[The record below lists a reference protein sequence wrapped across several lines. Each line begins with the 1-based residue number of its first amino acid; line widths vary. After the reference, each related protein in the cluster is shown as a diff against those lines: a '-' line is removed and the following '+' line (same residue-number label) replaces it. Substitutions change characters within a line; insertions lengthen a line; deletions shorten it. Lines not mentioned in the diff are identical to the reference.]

1 LHPAGQQS
9 GSSDRPTETLLAD
22 TPPQADLSHVT
33 QTRALVSSYVG
44 MLGIAVAVNTPPMC
58 LTALTD
64 TFLLT
69 DTQRGVLLG
78 ALFWGFVAAIVCT
91 GPLGDRFGYKPFLVL
106 ASCLQI
112 SGLVLSA
119 TAQSYPALV
128 TGAAVLG
135 VGCGVL
141 EVLVSPLVCVLRP
154 HARTRAM
161 NLCHG
166 FYSVGAI
173 GTLALSMH
181 LLRLHVSWRLI
192 YLVMTAPVFL
202 YGLGFLTCRL
212 PRPER
217 QNTNLASVLPWNERV
232 FWRMLLAMLFLA
244 GAEIGPH
251 QWMSAYLEEVFRFA
265 RETAGSGLV
274 LFAIMMALGRFAMGS
289 LPAKYVPLRVLLLN
303 CVGSAVCIA
312 LAGTTHSRVVAV
324 ASFACLGWFVSA
336 FWPTVLAHCAD
347 RIPNGGITM
356 FGALSAVGN
365 SGGIVFPTMVGWLAD
380 HRDLRSGMLSLA
392 AVPLAAGVVFV
403 WELWETRGGGNPA
416 T

>member
-1 LHPAGQQS
+1 
-9 GSSDRPTETLLAD
+9 
-22 TPPQADLSHVT
+22 
-33 QTRALVSSYVG
+33 

-106 ASCLQI
+106 ASGLQI
-112 SGLVLSA
+112 GGLVLSA
-119 TAQSYPALV
+119 TAQSYAALL
-128 TGAAVLG
+128 TGATVLG
-135 VGCGVL
+135 VGSGVL

-154 HARTRAM
+154 HERTRAM

-181 LLRLHVSWRLI
+181 LLKLQVSWRAI
-192 YLVMTAPVFL
+192 YLTMTVPVLL

-217 QNTNLASVLPWNERV
+217 QNTNLASVLPWRERV
-232 FWRMLLAMLFLA
+232 FWLMLVAMLLIA
-244 GAEIGPH
+244 GTEIGPH
-251 QWMSAYLEEVFRFA
+251 QWMSAYLEEVFHFA

-274 LFAIMMALGRFAMGS
+274 LFAVMMALGRFAMGS

-303 CVGSAVCIA
+303 CVGSAACIA

-380 HRDLRSGMLSLA
+380 QSSLRTGMLSLA
-392 AVPLAAGVVFV
+392 VVPLLAGGLFV
-403 WELWETRGGGNPA
+403 WELARDADAGS
-416 T
+416 